1 MTYRDQYEAWLRDF
15 ADDKATVE
23 ELRALEGDEKEIED
37 RFYTELSFGTAG
49 MRGVLGA
56 GTNRMNLYNVRR
68 ATKGFADYINSQ
80 NPEYRKRG
88 VVIAYDS
95 RRMSPEFAKAAALV
109 LIGAGTVIIWLKAGA
124 LTALATLLVVIAVL
138 AVLISYMMRRATEGG
153 AHARIFLRE
162 KEELR
167 SGEDMQVL
175 LGKQGRTTSVLRP
188 AGIGDFDGVRLNVVT
203 EGSFIER
210 DRPIE
215 IVNVDGAR
223 IVVRERQSA

>member
-1 MTYRDQYEAWLRDF
+1 MLDAQ
-15 ADDKATVE
+15 KN
-23 ELRALEGDEKEIED
+23 GGK
-37 RFYTELSFGTAG
+37 
-49 MRGVLGA
+49 MRMLTNLMANLPILLCLMLGA
-56 GTNRMNLYNVRR
+56 ALMIVEVFLP
-68 ATKGFADYINSQ
+68 GFGL
-80 NPEYRKRG
+80 PG
-88 VVIAYDS
+88 VSGI
-95 RRMSPEFAKAAALV
+95 V
-109 LIGAGTVIIWLKAGA
+109 LIGAGTVIIWLKAGV

>member
-1 MTYRDQYEAWLRDF
+1 MITNLM
-15 ADDKATVE
+15 ADVPI
-23 ELRALEGDEKEIED
+23 LLCLI
-37 RFYTELSFGTAG
+37 
-49 MRGVLGA
+49 LGA
-56 GTNRMNLYNVRR
+56 ALMIVEVFLP
-68 ATKGFADYINSQ
+68 GFGL
-80 NPEYRKRG
+80 PG
-88 VVIAYDS
+88 VSGI
-95 RRMSPEFAKAAALV
+95 V

-203 EGSFIER
+203 EGNFIER
-210 DRPIE
+210 DKPIE

>member
-1 MTYRDQYEAWLRDF
+1 MLTNLMANLPI
-15 ADDKATVE
+15 
-23 ELRALEGDEKEIED
+23 LLC
-37 RFYTELSFGTAG
+37 LL
-49 MRGVLGA
+49 LGA
-56 GTNRMNLYNVRR
+56 ALMIVEVFLP
-68 ATKGFADYINSQ
+68 GFGL
-80 NPEYRKRG
+80 PG
-88 VVIAYDS
+88 VSGI
-95 RRMSPEFAKAAALV
+95 V
-109 LIGAGTVIIWLKAGA
+109 LIGAGTAIIWLKAGA

>member
-1 MTYRDQYEAWLRDF
+1 MLDAQ
-15 ADDKATVE
+15 KN
-23 ELRALEGDEKEIED
+23 GGK
-37 RFYTELSFGTAG
+37 
-49 MRGVLGA
+49 MRMLTNLMANLPILLCLMLGA
-56 GTNRMNLYNVRR
+56 ALMIVEVFLP
-68 ATKGFADYINSQ
+68 GFGL
-80 NPEYRKRG
+80 PG
-88 VVIAYDS
+88 VSGI
-95 RRMSPEFAKAAALV
+95 V

-175 LGKQGRTTSVLRP
+175 LGKKGRTTSVLRP

>member
-1 MTYRDQYEAWLRDF
+1 MGG
-15 ADDKATVE
+15 E
-23 ELRALEGDEKEIED
+23 EWGE
-37 RFYTELSFGTAG
+37 
-49 MRGVLGA
+49 MRMLTNLMANLPILLCLVLGA
-56 GTNRMNLYNVRR
+56 ALMIVEVFLP
-68 ATKGFADYINSQ
+68 GFGL
-80 NPEYRKRG
+80 PG
-88 VVIAYDS
+88 VSGI
-95 RRMSPEFAKAAALV
+95 V
-109 LIGAGTVIIWLKAGA
+109 LIGAGVAIIWLKAGA

>member
-1 MTYRDQYEAWLRDF
+1 MITNLM
-15 ADDKATVE
+15 ADVPI
-23 ELRALEGDEKEIED
+23 LLC
-37 RFYTELSFGTAG
+37 L
-49 MRGVLGA
+49 MLGA
-56 GTNRMNLYNVRR
+56 ALMIVEVFLP
-68 ATKGFADYINSQ
+68 GFGL
-80 NPEYRKRG
+80 PG
-88 VVIAYDS
+88 VSGI
-95 RRMSPEFAKAAALV
+95 V

>member
-1 MTYRDQYEAWLRDF
+1 MLDAQ
-15 ADDKATVE
+15 KN
-23 ELRALEGDEKEIED
+23 GGK
-37 RFYTELSFGTAG
+37 
-49 MRGVLGA
+49 MRMLTNLMANLPILLCLMLGA
-56 GTNRMNLYNVRR
+56 ALMIVEVFLP
-68 ATKGFADYINSQ
+68 GFGL
-80 NPEYRKRG
+80 PG
-88 VVIAYDS
+88 VSGI
-95 RRMSPEFAKAAALV
+95 V

-188 AGIGDFDGVRLNVVT
+188 AGIGDFDGVRLNVFT

>member
-1 MTYRDQYEAWLRDF
+1 MLDAQ
-15 ADDKATVE
+15 KN
-23 ELRALEGDEKEIED
+23 GGK
-37 RFYTELSFGTAG
+37 
-49 MRGVLGA
+49 MRMLTNLMANLPILLCLALGA
-56 GTNRMNLYNVRR
+56 ALMIVEVFLP
-68 ATKGFADYINSQ
+68 GFGL
-80 NPEYRKRG
+80 PG
-88 VVIAYDS
+88 VSGI
-95 RRMSPEFAKAAALV
+95 V

>member
-1 MTYRDQYEAWLRDF
+1 MMTTLMANLPI
-15 ADDKATVE
+15 
-23 ELRALEGDEKEIED
+23 LLC
-37 RFYTELSFGTAG
+37 LL
-49 MRGVLGA
+49 LGA
-56 GTNRMNLYNVRR
+56 ALMIVEIFLP
-68 ATKGFADYINSQ
+68 GFGLPGIS
-80 NPEYRKRG
+80 G
-88 VVIAYDS
+88 I
-95 RRMSPEFAKAAALV
+95 V
-109 LIGAGTVIIWLKAGA
+109 LIGAGVAMLWLEAGA

-138 AVLISYMMRRATEGG
+138 AVLISYVMRRATQGC
-153 AHARIFLRE
+153 AHTRIFLRE

-167 SGEDMQVL
+167 SREDMQVL

>member
-1 MTYRDQYEAWLRDF
+1 MLDAP
-15 ADDKATVE
+15 KN
-23 ELRALEGDEKEIED
+23 G
-37 RFYTELSFGTAG
+37 GN
-49 MRGVLGA
+49 MRMLTNLMANLPILLCLMLGA
-56 GTNRMNLYNVRR
+56 ALMIVEVFLP
-68 ATKGFADYINSQ
+68 GFGL
-80 NPEYRKRG
+80 PG
-88 VVIAYDS
+88 VSGI
-95 RRMSPEFAKAAALV
+95 V